1 MEDSGRQRS
10 VASPLSTTIDQHPGH
25 ADHTTSTL
33 RGVELE
39 LAVLIGSDCSSVE
52 QGACRETRDVRRR
65 RDEGDAG
72 TREREH
78 AGEG

>member
-1 MEDSGRQRS
+1 ME
-10 VASPLSTTIDQHPGH
+10 VT
-25 ADHTTSTL
+25 
-33 RGVELE
+33 VEGE
-39 LAVLIGSDCSSVE
+39 AEEETVDWEHWKWNGEEICVE

>member
-1 MEDSGRQRS
+1 MVSASVTAIGEKRPGFGSGGTEENND
-10 VASPLSTTIDQHPGH
+10 VN
-25 ADHTTSTL
+25 
-33 RGVELE
+33 
-39 LAVLIGSDCSSVE
+39 VE